1 MPTRI
6 SIVVAAAENGVIG
19 CHGRLPW
26 HQSSD
31 LKRFR
36 ALTLGKPVIMGRK
49 TFEGLPKALDGRDNI
64 VVTRDPGWF
73 ADGAIPAPSLD
84 AAIAIATE
92 YADLR
97 GVDEIMVIG
106 GAAVYR
112 AALPSADRIYL
123 TRIHAS
129 PAGDAVFPDPD
140 PAGWREISREA
151 LPRGPRDDYAAAICV
166 FERTSA
172 PKLAPADDRSTP
184 GP

>member
-1 MPTRI
+1 MRI

-19 CHGRLPW
+19 SNGRLPW

-36 ALTLGKPVIMGRK
+36 ALTLGKPVVMGRK
-49 TFEGLPKALDGRDNI
+49 TFEGLPRALDGRDNI
-64 VVTRDPGWF
+64 VVTRDPDWS
-73 ADGAIPAPSLD
+73 ADDAIPAPSLE

-92 YADLR
+92 YAGLR

-106 GAAVYR
+106 GAEVYR

-140 PAGWREISREA
+140 PPGWREISREA
-151 LPRGPRDDYAAAICV
+151 LPRGSRDDYAATICV
-166 FERTSA
+166 FERTGGLE
-172 PKLAPADDRSTP
+172 LAPADDHTQP
-184 GP
+184 GT